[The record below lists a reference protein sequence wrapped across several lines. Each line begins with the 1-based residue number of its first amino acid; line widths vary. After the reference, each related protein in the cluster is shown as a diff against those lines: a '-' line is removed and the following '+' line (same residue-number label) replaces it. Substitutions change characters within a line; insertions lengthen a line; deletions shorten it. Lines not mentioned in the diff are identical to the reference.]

1 MVTIARDSGR
11 FGFLTAC
18 APSAEISVGDARLRL
33 EGTPTDAFDV
43 LVVDAFS
50 SDSIPMHLMTREAFD
65 LYDRVVRDDGI
76 VMVHIT
82 NRFMHLEPVL
92 GALTDHGWAAEVR
105 ENYPD
110 RAAVDRHAET
120 ASVWVAMSSSPE
132 RLGRHVDEVGGA
144 WRPLVDGG
152 HPQPWTDDFAS
163 VVPLI
168 RW

>member
-11 FGFLTAC
+11 FGFLSSC
-18 APSAEISVGDARLRL
+18 ARSAEIIVGDARLRL
-33 EGTPTDAFDV
+33 EGTPSDVFDV

-82 NRFMHLEPVL
+82 NRFMELEPVL
-92 GALTDHGWAAEVR
+92 GALTDHGWVAEVR

-110 RAAVDRHAET
+110 REAADRRAET
-120 ASVWVAMSSSPE
+120 ASVWVAMSRS
-132 RLGRHVDEVGGA
+132 RDAWGGA
-144 WRPLVDGG
+144 STRWVVTGG
-152 HPQPWTDDFAS
+152 RSPTAGTRNPGPTTS
-163 VVPLI
+163 PPCC
-168 RW
+168 R